1 MGRKL
6 RCLKCKDVI
15 ESKSIHDFQRC
26 ECGTIFID
34 GGNEYTRVG
43 GYPEDME
50 WVENEE
56 ENAQKG

>member
-26 ECGTIFID
+26 ECGAIFID

>member
-50 WVENEE
+50 WVEEEE

>member
-34 GGNEYTRVG
+34 GGNEYTRIG